1 MVFGLIP
8 LKTHAP
14 NISADNS
21 DSKKKIQGTTPTSN
35 YSALISLGPEKLVG
49 LNILGLL
56 ALIFSALVTGPIK
69 ICMFKIK
76 T

>member
-21 DSKKKIQGTTPTSN
+21 DLKKKNSGNNADDQ
-35 YSALISLGPEKLVG
+35 LFVV
-49 LNILGLL
+49 NIFG
-56 ALIFSALVTGPIK
+56 A
-69 ICMFKIK
+69 
-76 T
+76 